1 MGEVWA
7 ARDPKAPKNRIVAL
21 KLTKQQG
28 AEAAKVLWDE
38 ARIASLI
45 DHPNVCR
52 VHELGTADGLQYL
65 VMDYCDGGSLHDLLE
80 RLPGRILRPG
90 YAARIVANVA
100 AGLHAAHEL
109 CDEHGEHM
117 GVVHRDVSPQNVLI
131 STAGGVTVADFG
143 VARAAGQAHKATE
156 TGEMKG
162 KLSYM
167 APEQVTSR
175 DIDRRV
181 DVFALGCVLYQV
193 TLGKRPF
200 HGEDALATLYQLLEK
215 DLVRPSELDPT
226 YPPQLEQ
233 VVLKALAKNRD
244 ERFATAQDQQI
255 ALERF
260 LVDSGQQITDSD
272 VARLLSEKM
281 GTEITARKE
290 EIRRRALA
298 LEAAPPKGAAP
309 AERLETEAGMV
320 SEAPPPARTSLLVR
334 LAAASV
340 FLAVAG
346 GSVFLMREQPK
357 GEPGSPS
364 AGSAPATNPAQNPA
378 DSAADGAS
386 TSSADA
392 RGAQVRFTVLA
403 QPPEARI
410 ELDGREVGIGRYQ
423 GSHRTS
429 SDLHRLTVTLPGY
442 ETQSREV
449 DFEESRSVE
458 IALKPL
464 AAGAQAGRTPRGQ
477 PGHTASTG
485 APSGSAPRP
494 SGASTETNPSQK
506 PGTTAGSPSGKKPP
520 RSLDSTNPFS
530 NP

>member
-7 ARDPKAPKNRIVAL
+7 ARDPKAPKNRVVAL

-52 VHELGTADGLQYL
+52 VHELGLADGLQYL
-65 VMDYCDGGSLHDLLE
+65 VMDYCDGASLHDLLE
-80 RLPGRILRPG
+80 RLPGRLLSPA
-90 YAARIVANVA
+90 YAARILANVS

-109 CDEHGEHM
+109 TDESGTHM

-131 STAGGVTVADFG
+131 STAGGIVVADFG

-226 YPPQLEQ
+226 YPKELEA
-233 VVLKALAKNRD
+233 VVLKALAKDRN
-244 ERFATAQDQQI
+244 ERFATAQDLQM
-255 ALERF
+255 ALEHF
-260 LVDSGQQITDSD
+260 LVGSGQQVTEGD
-272 VARLLSEKM
+272 VARLLLERL
-281 GTEITARKE
+281 GTEISARKE
-290 EIRRRALA
+290 EIRRRSAA
-298 LEAAPPKGAAP
+298 LESGASATSSA
-309 AERLETEAGMV
+309 AERLETEAGTV
-320 SEAPPPARTSLLVR
+320 SEAPPPARTSWAVR
-334 LAAASV
+334 LIAAAV

-346 GSVFLMREQPK
+346 GSILVLRSRPPEQPLDVRPAAT
-357 GEPGSPS
+357 GTNVGPS
-364 AGSAPATNPAQNPA
+364 GTATHPASTG
-378 DSAADGAS
+378 DGA
-386 TSSADA
+386 TAPRA
-392 RGAQVRFTVLA
+392 ETRLTVVA
-403 QPPEARI
+403 QPPVARI
-410 ELDGREVGIGRYQ
+410 ELDGREVGSGEYR
-423 GSHRTS
+423 GMHPLSA
-429 SDLHRLTVTLPGY
+429 DLHHLAVSAPGY
-442 ETQSREV
+442 ETQSREL
-449 DFEESRSVE
+449 DFLESRSLE
-458 IALKPL
+458 IALKPAL
-464 AAGAQAGRTPRGQ
+464 QKGSQPSRPKAADPTP
-477 PGHTASTG
+477 PTKPST
-485 APSGSAPRP
+485 
-494 SGASTETNPSQK
+494 
-506 PGTTAGSPSGKKPP
+506 TTGSPNGKKPP
-520 RSLDSTNPFS
+520 RALDSTNPFAA
-530 NP
+530 P